1 MYHQSNLHSRGGG
14 GGGGAGSSS
23 SSGSELP
30 AGIPISSDIQRF
42 KSANRHRFEQNGM
55 SGGIGSAAN
64 FFPQVGHVKVG
75 DLELIGETEY
85 PMD

>member
-1 MYHQSNLHSRGGG
+1 MYHQSNLHSRGG

-42 KSANRHRFEQNGM
+42 KSANRHRLEQNGM
-55 SGGIGSAAN
+55 SEGIGSTQN
-64 FFPQVGHVKVG
+64 FFPQVGHEMVG
-75 DLELIGETEY
+75 DLELIEETEY
-85 PMD
+85 PKD